1 MPGKWDGRS
10 RLSNDKYR
18 DNWDRIFKTN
28 PVAKEVRTPKFKPS
42 VVKAKKGK
50 GSYTRNGTKNIIQK
64 IDSES

>member
-10 RLSNDKYR
+10 SFSNDKYR
-18 DNWDRIFKTN
+18 ESWDRLFKTH
-28 PVAKEVRTPKFKPS
+28 PVATEVRTPKFKPS

-50 GSYTRNGTKNIIQK
+50 GSYTRNGKKNIIQN